1 MCSGRSA
8 YASRLSAPC
17 IHSKPLRTV
26 PCFSPAPA
34 TPGQPLAFRLVVIF
48 LVVGFGGFLICLRP
62 LSYDPLER
70 RIGFYKSSR
79 RFVIERRFFVVRIA
93 GFVIRRPAFHL
104 YARPTGRFFLTF
116 PGIGAYAAYR
126 SRICWFNE
134 PSACGCALNG
144 SGVCFCY
151 FIKNKSAPIR
161 HKDFMSLVEF
171 VQSRK
176 ENAAVLFR

>member
-1 MCSGRSA
+1 M
-8 YASRLSAPC
+8 
-17 IHSKPLRTV
+17 

-34 TPGQPLAFRLVVIF
+34 TPWTATCFPSRSHISGRRLWWLPDMPPSAHRRPVGAQNRILQKLSPFRY
-48 LVVGFGGFLICLRP
+48 R
-62 LSYDPLER
+62 
-70 RIGFYKSSR
+70 KT
-79 RFVIERRFFVVRIA
+79 FFVVRIA
-93 GFVIRRPAFHL
+93 GFVIRCPAFHL
-104 YARPTGRFFLTF
+104 YARPSGRFFLTF
-116 PGIGAYAAYR
+116 PGIGAYTAYK